1 MPAKT
6 TLLGTE
12 FADTLLKALNSATI
26 DRAVET
32 GQWSESQWQQFFQ
45 LGSTSLLVREDSD
58 GIGARLEEF
67 MPVASQLGTLHA
79 RFPAI
84 EAIVGTWLADVCGI
98 AIADDAVTTVAL
110 ASATEEHEHDRPLT
124 LRDVAWGRYANT
136 LVIVD
141 ANGDPSGSSK
151 VAVLTPADA
160 DLQPAENIAGE
171 ARDTLRISVTPDF
184 HECPVSWNYVLQF
197 LALSRA
203 AQMSGIM
210 QEIVRMTS
218 QYVSSREQFGRPLSR
233 FQAIQHSLAN
243 MYAETMAATVA
254 TRAALCGKAE
264 QISDFDACA
273 AIVETRSA
281 ATKIASSAHQAHGAM
296 GFTQEYALAEYSRR
310 LWAWRDEYETETW
323 WQDRL
328 GTLVLADSDTLLQ
341 QLTKGS
347 G

>member
-1 MPAKT
+1 M
-6 TLLGTE
+6 LGTE

-26 DRAVET
+26 DSTVET
-32 GQWSESQWQQFFQ
+32 GQWSESQWQQFCR
-45 LGSTSLLVREDSD
+45 LGSTSLLVREENS

-84 EAIVGTWLADVCGI
+84 EAIAGHWLADLCGI
-98 AIADDAVTTVAL
+98 TIADDAVTTVAL
-110 ASATEEHEHDRPLT
+110 ASPIKKQRQGQPLT
-124 LRDVAWGRYANT
+124 LRNVAWGRYANT
-136 LVIVD
+136 LLVVD
-141 ANGDPSGSSK
+141 ANGEPGGHSK
-151 VAVLTPADA
+151 VAVLKPTAA
-160 DLQPAENIAGE
+160 KLQHTENIAGE
-171 ARDTLRISVTPDF
+171 ARDTLQISDSPEF
-184 HECPVSWNYVLQF
+184 HECPVSWDYVLQF

-203 AQMSGIM
+203 AQMTGIM

-233 FQAIQHSLAN
+233 FQAIQHKLAI

-254 TRAALCGKAE
+254 TRAALSGNAE
-264 QISDFDACA
+264 QISTFDACA

-296 GFTQEYALAEYSRR
+296 GFTQDYALADYSRR
-310 LWAWRDEYETETW
+310 LWAWRDEYQTENW

-328 GTLVLADSDTLLQ
+328 GTLVLEDSDTLLQ
-341 QLTKGS
+341 QLTKDS